1 MKVRNIL
8 LLTYWSYKDG
18 LVQSTLIHVKL
29 LRKVLPASSWIYLF
43 TLEQAK
49 FRMTEQEVTEAE
61 KELAQYQIKLIR
73 FNYTSFGLK
82 AVFKMAGMI
91 LNLAKICF
99 TKNISHIQCWCTPAG
114 AIGYLLS
121 IITGKPLIIESFEP
135 HAESM
140 VENGTW
146 QKDSLAFKIL
156 FFLERVQARRAKVLI
171 GCVESMELYI
181 TEKYKIQPK
190 YFTHKPA
197 PVELAKFTYS
207 KKKDADLISKYGLEN
222 KITCVYAGKFGGI
235 YLDQEVFDFFTVCQ
249 KHWGDKFCLLLLT
262 SHSDEEI
269 EGYAQKSGFDTSKMR
284 KMFLP
289 HSEIPSHIGLAD
301 FGITPVKPV
310 PTKRYCSP
318 LKDAEYWA
326 MGLPIA
332 ITPNISD
339 DSEIIESN
347 QIGTI
352 INDFSE
358 EGYLRNILEIEEILQ
373 GNAATLYEK
382 TRAIAEKYRGEYITE
397 LAYWKIYD
405 SLTNTSTG

>member
-49 FRMTEQEVTEAE
+49 FRMTEREVADAE

-82 AVFKMAGMI
+82 AMLKMVGMI
-91 LNLAKICF
+91 LNLARICF

-114 AIGYLLS
+114 AIGYILS
-121 IITGKPLIIESFEP
+121 VITGKALVVESFEP

-146 QKDSLAFKIL
+146 AKGSKQFKIL
-156 FFLERVQARRAKVLI
+156 FLLEKLQAKRAKALI
-171 GCVESMELYI
+171 GCVESMQNYI
-181 TEKYKIQPK
+181 AEKYKIQPK
-190 YFTHKPA
+190 NFTWKPA
-197 PVELAKFTYS
+197 PVELAKFTHS
-207 KKKDADLISKYGLEN
+207 KKKEAGLINKYGLED
-222 KITCVYAGKFGGI
+222 KVTCVYAGKFGGI
-235 YLDQEVFDFFTVCQ
+235 YLDQEVFDFLAVCQ
-249 KHWGDKFCLLLLT
+249 KYWGDQFRLLLLT
-262 SHSDEEI
+262 SHSDKEI
-269 EGYAQKSGFDTSKMR
+269 ESYAKKSGFDTNKML
-284 KMFLP
+284 KIFLP

-318 LKDAEYWA
+318 IKDAEYWA

-352 INDFSE
+352 ISDFSE
-358 EGYLRNILEIEEILQ
+358 EGYLRNIREIEEILN
-373 GNAATLYEK
+373 GNSQLLYEK
-382 TRAIAEKYRGEYITE
+382 TRAIAEKYRGEHLTE
-397 LAYWKIYD
+397 QAYRQVYSNGSK
-405 SLTNTSTG
+405 L

>member
-1 MKVRNIL
+1 MKVKNIL

-43 TLEQAK
+43 TLEQPK
-49 FRMTEQEVTEAE
+49 FRMTEQEVSEAE
-61 KELAQYQIKLIR
+61 EELAQYQIRLIR

-82 AVFKMAGMI
+82 AIFRMAGMI

-99 TKNISHIQCWCTPAG
+99 TKNISYIQCWCTPAG

-121 IITGKPLIIESFEP
+121 LLTGKPLVVESFEP

-146 QKDSLAFKIL
+146 QKGSLAFKIL
-156 FFLERVQARRAKVLI
+156 FFLEKMQAKRAKVLI
-171 GCVESMELYI
+171 GCVDSMQEYI
-181 TEKYKIQPK
+181 VEKYKIQPK
-190 YFTHKPA
+190 TITWKPA
-197 PVELAKFTYS
+197 PVELAKFTPS
-207 KKKDADLISKYGLEN
+207 KKKDSSLIEKYGLVN

-235 YLDQEVFDFFTVCQ
+235 YLDQAVFDFLTVCQ
-249 KHWGDKFCLLLLT
+249 QHWGEQFRLLLLT
-262 SHSDEEI
+262 NHSDEEI
-269 EGYAQKSGFDTSKMR
+269 EGYAKKSGFDTSSML

-289 HSEIPSHIGLAD
+289 HSEIPAHIGLAD

-326 MGLPIA
+326 MGLPVA
-332 ITPNISD
+332 ITSNISD

-347 QIGTI
+347 KIGTI

-358 EGYLRNILEIEEILQ
+358 AGYLKNIREIEQILSRDSEELYQEIH
-373 GNAATLYEK
+373 G
-382 TRAIAEKYRGEYITE
+382 IAEKHRGQHITE
-397 LAYWKIYD
+397 SAYKYMIRAI
-405 SLTNTSTG
+405 S